1 MNKIQKNE
9 FSLLYRDMYHYR
21 LKNNL
26 VQLTDFFKEMFST
39 VNNDDS
45 STILNPLIF
54 VMRNVAENGDIDMD
68 ILYHDKDL
76 ITSLPVEYFS
86 HYTIN
91 PGFSVDLKPDYT
103 YNFNIAMSKITK
115 IFNKKNFEPRSYPM
129 IIIFKS
135 ENKVMVKLW
144 VSAIK
149 VGD

>member
-21 LKNNL
+21 VKNNL
-26 VQLTDFFKEMFST
+26 VQLADFFKEMFST
-39 VNNDDS
+39 VDNDED

-54 VMRNVAENGDIDMD
+54 VMRNVDENGDIDMD

-86 HYTIN
+86 HYAIN

-115 IFNKKNFEPRSYPM
+115 MFNKKNFEPRSYPM

-144 VSAIK
+144 VSVIK